1 MVLVVKNLPPKAGD
15 ARDVCSFPGE
25 GNGKPLQY
33 SCLEN
38 LMDTGAWWAT
48 VPGITKSQTQL
59 SVHSHTHRTLTCPQ
73 VLSRVEIP
81 NPDIVSRPWRCP
93 GDFLE
98 SCKNLNISVNMLY
111 LKQSYNSR

>member
-1 MVLVVKNLPPKAGD
+1 MG
-15 ARDVCSFPGE
+15 
-25 GNGKPLQY
+25 Y
-33 SCLEN
+33 SPWDHKES
-38 LMDTGAWWAT
+38 DTTERALT
-48 VPGITKSQTQL
+48 HTHT
-59 SVHSHTHRTLTCPQ
+59 HTHRTLTCPQ